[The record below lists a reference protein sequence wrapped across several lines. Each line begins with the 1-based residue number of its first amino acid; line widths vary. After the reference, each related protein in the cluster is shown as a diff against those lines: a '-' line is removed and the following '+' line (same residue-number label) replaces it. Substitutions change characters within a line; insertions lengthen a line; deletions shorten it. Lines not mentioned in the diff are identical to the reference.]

1 MEIKEYN
8 TAPANIKA
16 RLIRLNAGFRTS
28 KEIRKISRCVYNIL
42 TQIKQGRGKATK
54 YDGFIYEIKPKKPNG
69 RRVALYF
76 DKVGFDELQQKNERE
91 NIQIQMAYL
100 EFIEKFKLPNILPNY
115 LYKSG
120 FFTSYYG
127 AWQAVESCR
136 FTRPEVRAY
145 LLAWLKAH
153 GIEVNCKG

>member
-1 MEIKEYN
+1 MAVKDYN
-8 TAPANIKA
+8 TAPSNIKA

-28 KEIRKISRCVYNIL
+28 KEVRKISRCVYNIL
-42 TQIKQGRGKATK
+42 TQIKKGRGKATK

-91 NIQIQMAYL
+91 SIQIQTAYL

-120 FFTSYYG
+120 FFISYYG
-127 AWQAVESCR
+127 AWQAVEGCR

-145 LLAWLKAH
+145 VLEWLKER

>member
-1 MEIKEYN
+1 MAVKDYN

-100 EFIEKFKLPNILPNY
+100 GFIEKFKLPNILPNY
-115 LYKSG
+115 LYKEG
-120 FFTSYYG
+120 FYSSYYG

-145 LLAWLKAH
+145 VLEWLKERE
-153 GIEVNCKG
+153 IEVKF

>member
-1 MEIKEYN
+1 MTVKDYN

-42 TQIKQGRGKATK
+42 TQIKKGRGRATK

-127 AWQAVESCR
+127 AWQAVDGCR

-145 LLAWLKAH
+145 VLNWLKER
-153 GIEVNCKG
+153 GIEVKF

>member
-1 MEIKEYN
+1 MAVKDYN
-8 TAPANIKA
+8 TAPTNIKA

-42 TQIKQGRGKATK
+42 TQIKQGRGRATK

-76 DKVGFDELQQKNERE
+76 DKVGFDELQQKKERE

-145 LLAWLKAH
+145 VLEWLNER
-153 GIEVNCKG
+153 GIEVKF

>member
-1 MEIKEYN
+1 MAIKDYN
-8 TAPANIKA
+8 TDHNNKKG
-16 RLIRLNAGFRTS
+16 RVIRRNAGKKSPGELAR
-28 KEIRKISRCVYNIL
+28 ISRCVYNIL
-42 TQIKQGRGKATK
+42 TEIKKGRGRATK

-76 DKVGFDELQQKNERE
+76 DKVGFDELQQKNQRE

-127 AWQAVESCR
+127 AWQAVDGCR

-145 LLAWLKAH
+145 VLEWLKER
-153 GIEVNCKG
+153 GVEVKF

>member
-1 MEIKEYN
+1 MEIKEYD

-42 TQIKQGRGKATK
+42 TQIKKGRGRATK

-100 EFIEKFKLPNILPNY
+100 EFIERFKLPNILPNY

-120 FFTSYYG
+120 FYSSYYG
-127 AWQAVESCR
+127 AWQAVEGCR

-145 LLAWLKAH
+145 VLEWLKERE
-153 GIEVNCKG
+153 IEVKF

>member
-1 MEIKEYN
+1 MAVKDYN

-28 KEIRKISRCVYNIL
+28 KETRKISRCVYNIL
-42 TQIKQGRGKATK
+42 TQIKQGRGKVTK

-127 AWQAVESCR
+127 AWQAVNGCR

-145 LLAWLKAH
+145 VLEWLKERE
-153 GIEVNCKG
+153 IEVKF

>member
-28 KEIRKISRCVYNIL
+28 KEVRKISRCVYNIL
-42 TQIKQGRGKATK
+42 TQIKKGRGKATK

-91 NIQIQMAYL
+91 NIQIQMTYL

-127 AWQAVESCR
+127 AWQAVDGCR

-145 LLAWLKAH
+145 VLEWLKER
-153 GIEVNCKG
+153 GIKVKF

>member
-16 RLIRLNAGFRTS
+16 RLIRLNSGFRNS

-127 AWQAVESCR
+127 AWQAVDGCR

-145 LLAWLKAH
+145 VLEWLKER
-153 GIEVNCKG
+153 GIEVNF

>member
-1 MEIKEYN
+1 MKIKEYD

-42 TQIKQGRGKATK
+42 TQIKQGRGRATK

-127 AWQAVESCR
+127 AWQAVDSCR

-145 LLAWLKAH
+145 VLEWLKERE
-153 GIEVNCKG
+153 IEVKF

>member
-1 MEIKEYN
+1 MAVKDYN
-8 TAPANIKA
+8 AAPTNIKA

-42 TQIKQGRGKATK
+42 TQIKQGRDRATK

-100 EFIEKFKLPNILPNY
+100 EFIERFKLPNILPNY

-120 FFTSYYG
+120 FFASYYG
-127 AWQAVESCR
+127 AWQAVDGCR

-145 LLAWLKAH
+145 VLEWLKER
-153 GIEVNCKG
+153 GIEVNCKE

>member
-1 MEIKEYN
+1 MAVKDYN
-8 TAPANIKA
+8 TAPTNIKA

-42 TQIKQGRGKATK
+42 TQIKKGRGKATK

-76 DKVGFDELQQKNERE
+76 DKVGFDELQQKNQRE

-127 AWQAVESCR
+127 AWQAVEGCR
-136 FTRPEVRAY
+136 FNKRPEVRAY
-145 LLAWLKAH
+145 VLEWLKERE
-153 GIEVNCKG
+153 IEVKF

>member
-115 LYKSG
+115 LYKEG
-120 FFTSYYG
+120 FYSSYYG
-127 AWQAVESCR
+127 AWQAVHGCR

-145 LLAWLKAH
+145 VLEWLKERE
-153 GIEVNCKG
+153 IEVKF

>member
-1 MEIKEYN
+1 MAVKDYN
-8 TAPANIKA
+8 TAPTNIKA

-28 KEIRKISRCVYNIL
+28 KETRKISRCVYNIL
-42 TQIKQGRGKATK
+42 TQIKQGRGTATK
-54 YDGFIYEIKPKKPNG
+54 YHGFIYEIKPKKPNG

-91 NIQIQMAYL
+91 NIEIQMAYL
-100 EFIEKFKLPNILPNY
+100 EFIDRFKLPNILPNY

-127 AWQAVESCR
+127 AWQAVDSCR

-145 LLAWLKAH
+145 VLEWLKER
-153 GIEVNCKG
+153 GIEVKF

>member
-1 MEIKEYN
+1 MAVKDYN

-42 TQIKQGRGKATK
+42 TQIKDGRVKTTK
-54 YDGFIYEIKPKKPNG
+54 YDDFIYEIKPKKPNG
-69 RRVALYF
+69 RRVAIYF

-100 EFIEKFKLPNILPNY
+100 EFIERFKLPNILPNY
-115 LYKSG
+115 LYKDG
-120 FFTSYYG
+120 FFGSYYG
-127 AWQAVESCR
+127 AWQAVDSCR

-145 LLAWLKAH
+145 VLEWLKERE
-153 GIEVNCKG
+153 IEVKI

>member
-1 MEIKEYN
+1 MAVKDYN
-8 TAPANIKA
+8 TAPTNIKA

-28 KEIRKISRCVYNIL
+28 KETRKISRCVYNIL

-127 AWQAVESCR
+127 AWQAVDSCR

-145 LLAWLKAH
+145 VLEWLNER
-153 GIEVNCKG
+153 GIEVKF

>member
-1 MEIKEYN
+1 MAVKDYN
-8 TAPANIKA
+8 TAPTNIKA

-28 KEIRKISRCVYNIL
+28 KETRKISRCVYNIL
-42 TQIKQGRGKATK
+42 TQIKQGRGRATK

-100 EFIEKFKLPNILPNY
+100 SFLEKFKLPNILPNY

-145 LLAWLKAH
+145 VLEWLKER

>member
-1 MEIKEYN
+1 MAVKDYN
-8 TAPANIKA
+8 TAPTNIKA

-42 TQIKQGRGKATK
+42 TQIKKGRSKATK
-54 YDGFIYEIKPKKPNG
+54 YDNFIYEIKPKKPNG

-127 AWQAVESCR
+127 AWQAVEGCR

-145 LLAWLKAH
+145 VLEWLKERE
-153 GIEVNCKG
+153 IEVKF

>member
-1 MEIKEYN
+1 MTVKDYN

-28 KEIRKISRCVYNIL
+28 KEIRKISRSVYNIL
-42 TQIKQGRGKATK
+42 TQIKKGRSKATK
-54 YDGFIYEIKPKKPNG
+54 YDNFIYEIKPKKPNG
-69 RRVALYF
+69 KRVALYF

-115 LYKSG
+115 LYKEG
-120 FFTSYYG
+120 FYSSYYG
-127 AWQAVESCR
+127 AWQAVDGCR

-145 LLAWLKAH
+145 VLEWLKERE
-153 GIEVNCKG
+153 IEVKF

>member
-1 MEIKEYN
+1 MAVKDYN
-8 TAPANIKA
+8 TAPTNIKA

-100 EFIEKFKLPNILPNY
+100 EFIERFKLPNILPNY
-115 LYKSG
+115 LYKDG
-120 FFTSYYG
+120 FFGSYYG
-127 AWQAVESCR
+127 AWQAVNR
-136 FTRPEVRAY
+136 GTFHKRPEVRDY
-145 LLAWLKAH
+145 VLNWLKER
-153 GIEVNCKG
+153 GIEVKF

>member
-1 MEIKEYN
+1 MAVKDYN
-8 TAPANIKA
+8 TAPTNIKA

-28 KEIRKISRCVYNIL
+28 KETRKISRCVYNIL
-42 TQIKQGRGKATK
+42 TQIKKGRDRATK
-54 YDGFIYEIKPKKPNG
+54 YDGFIYEIKSKKPNG

-76 DKVGFDELQQKNERE
+76 DKVGFDELQQKNQRE

-100 EFIEKFKLPNILPNY
+100 SFLEKFKLPNILPNY

-145 LLAWLKAH
+145 VLEWLNER

>member
-1 MEIKEYN
+1 MEVKDYN

-16 RLIRLNAGFRTS
+16 RLMRLNAGFRTS
-28 KEIRKISRCVYNIL
+28 KETRKISRCVYNIL
-42 TQIKQGRGKATK
+42 TQIKKGRDRATK

-100 EFIEKFKLPNILPNY
+100 SFIEKFKLPNILPNF

-127 AWQAVESCR
+127 AWQAVDSCR

-145 LLAWLKAH
+145 VLEWLKER
-153 GIEVNCKG
+153 GIEVKF

>member
-28 KEIRKISRCVYNIL
+28 KETRKISRCVYNIL
-42 TQIKQGRGKATK
+42 TQVKQGRDRATK

-115 LYKSG
+115 LYKEG
-120 FFTSYYG
+120 FYSSYYG
-127 AWQAVESCR
+127 AWQAVEGYR

-145 LLAWLKAH
+145 VLEWLKERE
-153 GIEVNCKG
+153 IEVKF

>member
-1 MEIKEYN
+1 MAVKDYN
-8 TAPANIKA
+8 TAPTNIKA

-91 NIQIQMAYL
+91 NIQIQMAYFD
-100 EFIEKFKLPNILPNY
+100 FIHKFKLPNILPNY
-115 LYKSG
+115 LYKEG
-120 FFTSYYG
+120 FYSSYYG
-127 AWQAVESCR
+127 AWQAVDGCR

-145 LLAWLKAH
+145 VLEWLKERE
-153 GIEVNCKG
+153 IEVKF

>member
-1 MEIKEYN
+1 MAIKDYN

-28 KEIRKISRCVYNIL
+28 KEVRKISRCVYNIL
-42 TQIKQGRGKATK
+42 TQIKKGRGKATK
-54 YDGFIYEIKPKKPNG
+54 YDGFIYEIKSKKPNG

-91 NIQIQMAYL
+91 NIEIQTAYL
-100 EFIEKFKLPNILPNY
+100 EFIDRFKLPNILPNY

-145 LLAWLKAH
+145 VLEWLKER

>member
-1 MEIKEYN
+1 MAVKDYN
-8 TAPANIKA
+8 AAPANIKA

-28 KEIRKISRCVYNIL
+28 KETRKISRCVYNIL
-42 TQIKQGRGKATK
+42 TQIKQGRGRATK

-100 EFIEKFKLPNILPNY
+100 EFIERFKLSNILPNY

-127 AWQAVESCR
+127 AWQAVDGCR
-136 FTRPEVRAY
+136 FKRPEVRAY
-145 LLAWLKAH
+145 VLEWLKER
-153 GIEVNCKG
+153 GIEVKF

>member
-28 KEIRKISRCVYNIL
+28 KEVRKISRCVYNIL
-42 TQIKQGRGKATK
+42 TQIKKGRSKVTK

-145 LLAWLKAH
+145 VLEWLKER
-153 GIEVNCKG
+153 GIEIKF

>member
-28 KEIRKISRCVYNIL
+28 KETRKISRCVYNIL
-42 TQIKQGRGKATK
+42 TQVKQGRDRATK

-100 EFIEKFKLPNILPNY
+100 EFIERFKLPNILPNY
-115 LYKSG
+115 LYKEG
-120 FFTSYYG
+120 FYSSYYG

-145 LLAWLKAH
+145 VLEWLKERE
-153 GIEVNCKG
+153 IEVKI

>member
-1 MEIKEYN
+1 MEIKEYD

-28 KEIRKISRCVYNIL
+28 KETRKISRCVYNIL
-42 TQIKQGRGKATK
+42 TQIKKGRSKTTK
-54 YDGFIYEIKPKKPNG
+54 YDNFIYEIKPKKLNG

-115 LYKSG
+115 LYKEG
-120 FFTSYYG
+120 FYSSYYG
-127 AWQAVESCR
+127 AWQAVEGCR

-145 LLAWLKAH
+145 VLEWLKERE
-153 GIEVNCKG
+153 IEVKF

>member
-1 MEIKEYN
+1 MEIKEYD

-42 TQIKQGRGKATK
+42 TQIKKGRSKATK
-54 YDGFIYEIKPKKPNG
+54 YDNFIYEIKAKKPNG

-127 AWQAVESCR
+127 AWQAVDSCR

-145 LLAWLKAH
+145 VLEWLKERE
-153 GIEVNCKG
+153 IEVKI

>member
-1 MEIKEYN
+1 MAVKDYN
-8 TAPANIKA
+8 TAPTNIKA
-16 RLIRLNAGFRTS
+16 RLMRLNAGFRTS
-28 KEIRKISRCVYNIL
+28 KETRKISRCVYNIL

-76 DKVGFDELQQKNERE
+76 DKLGLDELQQKNERE

-127 AWQAVESCR
+127 AWQAVDSCR

-145 LLAWLKAH
+145 VLEWLKERE
-153 GIEVNCKG
+153 IEVKF

>member
-1 MEIKEYN
+1 MAVKDYN
-8 TAPANIKA
+8 TASANIKA

-42 TQIKQGRGKATK
+42 TQIKNGRGKATK

-76 DKVGFDELQQKNERE
+76 DKVGFDELQQKNQRE

-127 AWQAVESCR
+127 AWQAVEGCR
-136 FTRPEVRAY
+136 FNKRPEVRAY
-145 LLAWLKAH
+145 VLEWLKERE
-153 GIEVNCKG
+153 IEVKF

>member
-1 MEIKEYN
+1 MAVKDYN
-8 TAPANIKA
+8 AAPANIKA

-28 KEIRKISRCVYNIL
+28 KETRKISRCVYNIL
-42 TQIKQGRGKATK
+42 TQIKKGRDRATK

-76 DKVGFDELQQKNERE
+76 DKVGFDELQQKNQRE

-100 EFIEKFKLPNILPNY
+100 SFIEKFKLPNILPNF

-145 LLAWLKAH
+145 VLEWLKER
-153 GIEVNCKG
+153 GIEVKF

>member
-1 MEIKEYN
+1 MAVKDYN
-8 TAPANIKA
+8 TAPTNIKA

-42 TQIKQGRGKATK
+42 TQIKKGRGKATK

-145 LLAWLKAH
+145 VLEWLKER

>member
-1 MEIKEYN
+1 MAVKDYN
-8 TAPANIKA
+8 AAPANIKA

-28 KEIRKISRCVYNIL
+28 KETRKISRCVYNIL
-42 TQIKQGRGKATK
+42 TQIKNGRGKATK

-100 EFIEKFKLPNILPNY
+100 EFIEKFKLPNILPNH

-120 FFTSYYG
+120 FFTS
-127 AWQAVESCR
+127 
-136 FTRPEVRAY
+136 
-145 LLAWLKAH
+145 
-153 GIEVNCKG
+153 